1 MAKIKIKNNSSGGAV
16 PSGLSAGELAVNLTD
31 KKLYIGTSD
40 ISGSF
45 FPFLPGVSA
54 IAAGSGISLAN
65 GKTQGDVTIIN
76 AGVTSIFGLTGIVG
90 LTGTD
95 GITLSVSGRTLTI
108 QGPGAG
114 SGSGF
119 TYYNG
124 ITTFAFGYQLK
135 GGPLTAS
142 DTCKFFLSSTPPP
155 GPNYLVNL
163 TKSAANNNNTDKTTT
178 NLDGLLNSITYSPT
192 LHCVNERTKRVI
204 VFQAVNTSTS
214 FQLSGAGQLSLN
226 YKTFGGQSESDFA
239 TTGTGVSGDWITI
252 HFTLSPTPGGFAF
265 TSGGGLCAASTIPTI
280 ITDTDGITHTSVSQE
295 FLIDPTN
302 ITDING
308 ASAIDEA
315 NDGFIFYDIN
325 ATGTKLRKTTFKKAV
340 LDSADTLFLTRTSS
354 QILKGKDTSAIYF
367 DSVNAS
373 TISGSDNGLLTGATA
388 FKYLEANTVKSL
400 NGNTGHVSINI
411 VNTYNGRTG
420 DVQGV
425 SAAVGGTAISVSGAT
440 GSVTITNTGVWSING
455 STGDITELSASTVV
469 LGSTNINATRYL
481 VFAATAGD
489 QSLLVD
495 NKTTPLSYIPN
506 SGTIG
511 AKVFEATQGSYTAK
525 IDAPIGAIYVSDS
538 SSGNVNT
545 ATPYGFEYNS
555 AVTPYFFVSTAAPI
569 FFITPSFRISDGDYD
584 QAYGPSTWGYTFA
597 SATGASGQA
606 MLTTGDG
613 QLYWG
618 NSVFSFNGQTG
629 AVVGVSSFNGSTGAV
644 VGVSSVNG
652 QTGAVKVGRSL
663 SVYAPTTSDNITMFY
678 TTNALT
684 LTNIESV
691 LRGSAGPGVTFSV
704 RYGTDRSAAGTEVVT
719 SGIKCTDTTN
729 GLSTTSFNNG
739 TITGSSFVWLT
750 VSGVSGTVNELSVTL
765 EF

>member
-114 SGSGF
+114 SGSGSGL
-119 TYYNG
+119 TSG
-124 ITTFAFGYQLK
+124 ITAFSFGYQLK
-135 GGPLTAS
+135 GSQLTPS
-142 DTCKFFLSSTPPP
+142 DTCKFYLSGSGLDYFL
-155 GPNYLVNL
+155 NL
-163 TKSAANNNNTDKTTT
+163 TKTAANNNNTDKTTT
-178 NLDGLLNSITYSPT
+178 NLQGLLEDANYSPT

-204 VFQAVNTSTS
+204 VFQPVTTSTT
-214 FQLSGAGQLSLN
+214 FTLAPGTGQFSLVR
-226 YKTFGGQSESDFA
+226 KTFGGQSESDFT
-239 TTGTGVSGDWITI
+239 TTGTGLSGDWITI

-265 TSGGGLCAASTIPTI
+265 TSGGGLCAASTTPTI

-367 DSVNAS
+367 DAVNAS

-455 STGDITELSASTVV
+455 STGNITGLSASTVV

-495 NKTTPLSYIPN
+495 NITTPLSYIPN

-511 AKVFEATQGSYTAK
+511 AKVFEATQGTYTAK

-555 AVTPYFFVSTAAPI
+555 SVTPYIFASLSTPI
-569 FFITPSFRISDGDYD
+569 LFITPSFRISDGDYD

-652 QTGAVKVGRSL
+652 QTGAVKVGRSI

-704 RYGTDRSAAGTEVVT
+704 KYGTDRSAAGTEVVT
-719 SGIKCTDTTN
+719 SGIKCTNTTN
-729 GLSTTSFNNG
+729 GLSTTSFNSG